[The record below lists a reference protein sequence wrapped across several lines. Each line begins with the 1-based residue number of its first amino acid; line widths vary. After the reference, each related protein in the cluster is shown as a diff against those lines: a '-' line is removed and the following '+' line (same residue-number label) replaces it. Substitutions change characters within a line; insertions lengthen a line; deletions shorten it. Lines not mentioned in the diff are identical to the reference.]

1 MDFGIRKNLSRNMYL
16 SNQNQAIEDEIKRLR
31 QMSAFD
37 INAQN
42 KINELEK
49 QKTQNYQTMASPITK
64 QETLQYDDYGHFVG
78 EQQNNGIQN
87 APNNGGILQTVQD
100 GISHAASGISQ
111 GFFDEANGVIGGA
124 GRVMANAA
132 MRAFGQPV
140 NGESISD
147 AWNKGYTE
155 YRDYARQELA
165 DGAERNPGVSLAG
178 EVVGSLASPIK
189 VANTNKRWLLHPE
202 KIINA
207 RKTNALANGTISGIG
222 YTDNEN
228 ASVGDYAAN
237 VAFGVGGGLAGSAA
251 GNKFFKSVN
260 NIIDEAG
267 RAGANATAYVG
278 SKRLS
283 DNFSEIKD
291 AISDTWS
298 NTTNYFST
306 LFNNDEEEDE
316 EEKRK
321 KRLLG
326 LL

>member
-16 SNQNQAIEDEIKRLR
+16 SNQNQAIEDEIKRLK

-49 QKTQNYQTMASPITK
+49 QKTQNYQTMASPITE
-64 QETLQYDDYGHFVG
+64 QEALQYDDYGHFVG

-100 GISHAASGISQ
+100 GVNHV
-111 GFFDEANGVIGGA
+111 ANGVGLGLLDEASGVFGGV

-132 MRAFGQPV
+132 LRTFGHPV

-155 YRDYARQELA
+155 YRDYARKELS

-178 EVVGSLASPIK
+178 EVVGSLASPVKIFNADK
-189 VANTNKRWLLHPE
+189 FRLFHPE
-202 KIINA
+202 KIAQARLGNA
-207 RKTNALANGTISGIG
+207 ATNGIVSGAG
-222 YTDNEN
+222 YTDDEN
-228 ASVGDYAAN
+228 AGIEDYGLN
-237 VAFGVGGGLAGSAA
+237 AFVSAVGSAA
-251 GNKFFKSVN
+251 GSAGGNKLFKAPY
-260 NIIDEAG
+260 NIIDRAG
-267 RAGANATAYVG
+267 RVGANATAYIG
-278 SKRLS
+278 AKKLS
-283 DNFSEIKD
+283 DNLSEIT
-291 AISDTWS
+291 DTVS
-298 NTTNYFST
+298 NAWDKTTDYFGN
-306 LFNNDEEEDE
+306 LFNNEEEEDE

-326 LL
+326 LR